1 MFAIFKK
8 GSKQFRVEVGSFVD
22 VDLIDA
28 EAGSH
33 VEFDQVLCLGNEG
46 KITQMG
52 APFVKGCSIKAKLVD
67 TVYDKKKIGM
77 KYTPRQRNYRKFG
90 HRQRYSRVEITDIK
104 TKG

>member
-8 GSKQFRVEVGSFVD
+8 GSKQFRVEVGSVVD

-28 EAGSH
+28 EAGST
-33 VEFDQVLCLGNEG
+33 VEFNDVLCLGEET
-46 KITQMG
+46 ISQMG
-52 APFVKGCSIKAKLVD
+52 APFIKGCSIKAKIVD
-67 TVYDKKKIGM
+67 TVYDKKKVGM

-90 HRQRYSRVEITDIK
+90 HRQRYTRVEITDIK